1 MAAYSTKSLYCVKL
15 ELPLLGV
22 PNVLELLRGEDG
34 SSNTA
39 SIAVRNMRAA
49 ELCRKLPL
57 DAIMSGARS
66 GRASELRGCVVPNT
80 TEKYFLL
87 GTCLKLCSQIL
98 NTKRNLCMES
108 RYLEPRFEPLT
119 RPGSP
124 QPNSLER
131 LDDYQKVARSQPWQR

>member
-1 MAAYSTKSLYCVKL
+1 MLPSTDCPDSEGFKGLQSSDSVIERYTETCR
-15 ELPLLGV
+15 
-22 PNVLELLRGEDG
+22 LRQRKHYWTGCWLQG
-34 SSNTA
+34 C
-39 SIAVRNMRAA
+39 A
-49 ELCRKLPL
+49 EKVPL
-57 DAIMSGARS
+57 DAVKSGARP